1 MTRYCPAGDGAFE
14 DWVERCPECGLAV
27 IDRAPEDAVAAP
39 APTGDD
45 PIIYLATVPNEPLA
59 RMWADVL
66 ADAGIRTLVKA
77 VGPGF
82 GAWGSVA
89 TFEHEL
95 YVLRSRLAEA
105 KAIVRELE
113 GDGPSEDIAPGQ

>member
-1 MTRYCPAGDGAFE
+1 VPDPTATPA
-14 DWVERCPECGLAV
+14 
-27 IDRAPEDAVAAP
+27 
-39 APTGDD
+39 TDD
-45 PIIYLATVPNEPLA
+45 PISYLATVPNEPLA

-66 ADAGIRTLVKA
+66 RDAGIRTLVKA

-95 YVLRSRLAEA
+95 YVLRSQLPDAEA
-105 KAIVRELE
+105 IIQEL
-113 GDGPSEDIAPGQ
+113 DGE

>member
-1 MTRYCPAGDGAFE
+1 MMTTE
-14 DWVERCPECGLAV
+14 
-27 IDRAPEDAVAAP
+27 
-39 APTGDD
+39 DD
-45 PIIYLATVPNEPLA
+45 PIVYLATVPNEPLA

-66 ADAGIRTLVKA
+66 ADAGIRALVKP

-95 YVLRSRLAEA
+95 HVLRSDFPAAEQ
-105 KAIVRELE
+105 IVQELGE
-113 GDGPSEDIAPGQ
+113 E